1 MFVRKPLVKR
11 FIVAV
16 FLAAI
21 SFVAFAQTETP
32 PPVEKINV
40 FAIVSEN
47 IENAFKVAAN
57 ALKTEQGV
65 DSFPQQGFQVHCT
78 LYMTQYPTGMKEKV
92 LGKIEEIASN
102 TRQFDISTTGLEIT
116 SGNWFFMNLERNRNL
131 QTLSDA
137 VVAALS
143 PLRSQSDFVPEWAKA
158 FPNKVDYIK
167 KFGSP
172 NVYEE
177 FNPHLTFLARAELE
191 KLQNFMENH
200 DESDFAKPVA
210 GKIIAIGAGIADRN
224 GQMPEVWQIF
234 KLQPA
239 E

>member
-1 MFVRKPLVKR
+1 MTVKNRR
-11 FIVAV
+11 FFNC
-16 FLAAI
+16 FLL
-21 SFVAFAQTETP
+21 SLLLTVTLTLGAQTENKP
-32 PPVEKINV
+32 PIEKINV
-40 FAIVSEN
+40 FAVVSEN

-57 ALKTEQGV
+57 ALKTEQNI

-78 LYMTQYPTGMKEKV
+78 LYMTQYPAGMKEKV
-92 LGKIEEIASN
+92 LAKIEEIAGT
-102 TRQFDISTTGLEIT
+102 TRQFDITTTGLEIT

-131 QTLSDA
+131 QTLSDT
-137 VVAALS
+137 VVAGLS
-143 PLRSQSDFVPEWAKA
+143 PMRAQSDFVPEWAKA

-177 FNPHLTFLARAELE
+177 FNPHLTFLARAEIE

-200 DESDFAKPVA
+200 EESNFAKPVA